1 MDVGG
6 AGYIYTRRHRAAISR
21 ELAEDFRYICTQEAE
36 EEEGVGGEAR
46 LTASHISSWGNA
58 TKENVVSVTK

>member
-1 MDVGG
+1 MVR
-6 AGYIYTRRHRAAISR
+6 ATTRRQYRAAISR

-58 TKENVVSVTK
+58 TNTTKENVVSVTK